1 MINVGFLFSFGSCE
15 RFSFQFDLGFDRWI
29 VHRARGIKPSSPPTL
44 FDARGLY
51 KLIMRRRKE
60 EKLCLID
67 FFSVLVPYIVLLL
80 VMVDVL

>member
-1 MINVGFLFSFGSCE
+1 MILDVGFLFSFGSCE

-29 VHRARGIKPSSPPTL
+29 VHRARGIKPSSLPL